1 MGRQKSWN
9 NQAIAVCFEL
19 CKQHPTKTEP
29 QTGIPRTTNYIKR
42 KKSAM
47 QPLHQENVPVKA
59 KLGRRYF
66 LYRKW
71 QHFKL
76 FQATEILLLL
86 KQRETTA
93 LMWEPRTSL
102 CSSSGGFPSPLQFQ
116 EIQPFPELHM
126 KPPGATSLQQLLE
139 LIGRDPMN
147 SSQGFWFLQT
157 SRKSSKNTPS
167 AAIGKTRR
175 RQMGWRSYQRTPL
188 PSGLS
193 CFSTTSASKM
203 SCFPKLWHG
212 RARESSPEFP
222 SVYLSDR

>member
-47 QPLHQENVPVKA
+47 QPLHQENVPMKA

-102 CSSSGGFPSPLQFQ
+102 CSSSGGFPSPLPSNSGNSMSLWKFILKNISFTEAVQ
-116 EIQPFPELHM
+116 ENPAMVEMPRAVGFELAKAVCM
-126 KPPGATSLQQLLE
+126 
-139 LIGRDPMN
+139 
-147 SSQGFWFLQT
+147 
-157 SRKSSKNTPS
+157 
-167 AAIGKTRR
+167 
-175 RQMGWRSYQRTPL
+175 
-188 PSGLS
+188 
-193 CFSTTSASKM
+193 
-203 SCFPKLWHG
+203 
-212 RARESSPEFP
+212 EFN
-222 SVYLSDR
+222 

>member
-116 EIQPFPELHM
+116 EIQPSPCGSRASHEATWGHQ
-126 KPPGATSLQQLLE
+126 PAAAPGAHWKGSHGVISGILGFADFQKKLKEHPKCSYRENEEETDGMKELPKDSPSQWPQLFLNHFSFQNE
-139 LIGRDPMN
+139 L
-147 SSQGFWFLQT
+147 
-157 SRKSSKNTPS
+157 
-167 AAIGKTRR
+167 
-175 RQMGWRSYQRTPL
+175 
-188 PSGLS
+188 
-193 CFSTTSASKM
+193 
-203 SCFPKLWHG
+203 FP
-212 RARESSPEFP
+212 
-222 SVYLSDR
+222 